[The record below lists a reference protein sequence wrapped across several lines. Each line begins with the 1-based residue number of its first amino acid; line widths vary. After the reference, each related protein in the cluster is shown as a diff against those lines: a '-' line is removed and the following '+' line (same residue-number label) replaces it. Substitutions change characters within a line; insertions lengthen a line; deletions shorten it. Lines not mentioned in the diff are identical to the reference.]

1 MAEMEDDFMTEF
13 QDLRQIITKGGSND
27 SAPNKILETNEYA
40 DGSGRWLFPSIK
52 SHFGCGMADFGR
64 RNK

>member
-40 DGSGRWLFPSIK
+40 DGSGRWLFSI
-52 SHFGCGMADFGR
+52 D
-64 RNK
+64 